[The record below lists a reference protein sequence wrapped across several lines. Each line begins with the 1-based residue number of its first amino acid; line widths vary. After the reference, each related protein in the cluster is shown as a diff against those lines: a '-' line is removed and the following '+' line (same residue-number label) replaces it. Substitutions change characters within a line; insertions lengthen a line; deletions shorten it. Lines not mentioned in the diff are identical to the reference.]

1 MGAAYVPLEIDQ
13 GEDWTTT
20 IVYTDDLDQPYNVI
34 APCRM
39 DIKSKT
45 GATQLSLVTPDTEV
59 PEGTIPDIALSSEEG
74 LIQLHI
80 EDDVT
85 AALIPGV
92 YKYDLFITVND
103 GNEYAGNQ
111 VQRLI
116 RGECT
121 VNQRV
126 TVLSGTPTD

>member
-1 MGAAYVPLEIDQ
+1 MGAANVPMEIDQ
-13 GEDWTTT
+13 GEDWTSS
-20 IVYTDDLDQPYNVI
+20 IVYTDDFDQPYNVI
-34 APCRM
+34 APCRL
-39 DIKSKT
+39 DIKNSA
-45 GATQLSLVTPDTEV
+45 GATQLSLLTPDTALPDGV
-59 PEGTIPDIALSSEEG
+59 IPDIGLSSEIG

-80 EDDVT
+80 EDSAT

-92 YKYDLFITVND
+92 YKYDLFVTVND

-116 RGECT
+116 YGTVT

-126 TVLSGTPTD
+126 TTLGS

>member
-1 MGAAYVPLEIDQ
+1 MGAAYVPLDIDQ
-13 GEDWTTT
+13 GEDWTAT

-34 APCRM
+34 APCRL
-39 DIKSKT
+39 DIKST
-45 GATQLSLVTPDTEV
+45 SGATQLSLQTPDTQLPDGE
-59 PEGTIPDIALSSEEG
+59 IPQIGLSSDIG

-80 EDDVT
+80 EDAVT
-85 AALIPGV
+85 AALVPGV
-92 YKYDLFITVND
+92 YKYDLFVTVND

-126 TVLSGTPTD
+126 TVL